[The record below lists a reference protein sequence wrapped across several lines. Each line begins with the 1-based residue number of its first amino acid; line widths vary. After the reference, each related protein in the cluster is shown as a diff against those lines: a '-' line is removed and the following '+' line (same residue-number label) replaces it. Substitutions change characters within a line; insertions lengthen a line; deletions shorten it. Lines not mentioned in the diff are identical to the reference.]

1 MKIHTNNADLENCL
15 STFQISKKDLAAAYS
30 GDAATLKDLGIKAQ
44 KGRELTDLA
53 PKIAKHISDIVEG
66 TVALEQANSAI
77 LSSAGKGDL
86 EVKKAIAAT
95 TLSGD
100 KYSNHL
106 KEHAAKFT
114 ADTDL
119 EKARHT
125 HAFGYAAVLAQIAA
139 NTQKVEQQYQMS
151 DTAQKLNQKQVEHDY
166 LHAQKQTLEYLE
178 KGSMARELP
187 KKDFLSGL
195 KSVGRALGLG
205 LGG

>member
-15 STFQISKKDLAAAYS
+15 STFELSKKDLSAAYN

-44 KGRELTDLA
+44 KARELTDLA
-53 PKIAKHISDIVEG
+53 PKIAKHVTDIVEG

-86 EVKKAIAAT
+86 EIKKAVASTA
-95 TLSGD
+95 LSGN
-100 KYSNHL
+100 KYVNNL

-114 ADTDL
+114 ADADL

-139 NTQKVEQQYQMS
+139 NTQKIEQQFQMT

-166 LHAQKQTLEYLE
+166 LHSQKQNLEYLE
-178 KGSMARELP
+178 KGAIARELP
-187 KKDFLSGL
+187 RKDFLSGL

-205 LGG
+205 G

>member
-1 MKIHTNNADLENCL
+1 MKIHTTNEALENCL
-15 STFQISKKDLAAAYS
+15 STFHLSQKDLSAAYN
-30 GDAATLKDLGIKAQ
+30 GDAAILKDLGVKAQ
-44 KGRELTDLA
+44 KARELTDLA
-53 PKIAKHISDIVEG
+53 PKIAKHITDIVDG

-86 EVKKAIAAT
+86 EIKKAIAHTA
-95 TLSGD
+95 LSGN
-100 KYSNHL
+100 KYSNQL

-139 NTQKVEQQYQMS
+139 NTQKVEQEYQVT
-151 DTAQKLNQKQVEHDY
+151 DTAQKLNQKQFEHDY
-166 LHAQKQTLEYLE
+166 VHAQKQNLEYLE
-178 KGSMARELP
+178 KGAIARELP

-195 KSVGRALGLG
+195 KSVGRALGI
-205 LGG
+205 GG